1 MRYGNQSLA
10 EAHWSIMRLVSQMR
24 ELSMSVQWWGD
35 AGAAAIAESIRYTVF
50 DSEVASR
57 PAQLLW
63 RRAIGDRGA
72 RADWLRVWE
81 RWHTGRA
88 G

>member
-1 MRYGNQSLA
+1 
-10 EAHWSIMRLVSQMR
+10 MR
-24 ELSMSVQWWGD
+24 ELAMSVQWWSD

-63 RRAIGDRGA
+63 RKAIDERGA
-72 RADWLRVWE
+72 RADWLKEWE
-81 RWHTGRA
+81 RWHAEQA
-88 G
+88 GPPGPS